1 MPIEINEIRVIA
13 TVTPPEQTPNRLT
26 PSAPTPQD
34 KAKWIQEAVEEVL
47 RVLAEKKER

>member
-13 TVTPPEQTPNRLT
+13 TVTATESSPTGGNPPAA
-26 PSAPTPQD
+26 SAD

-47 RVLAEKKER
+47 RVLAEKQER